1 MNLDGNLNMN
11 SSIEFD
17 KTKEDFTNEMIMKQ
31 TLEMIIDSK
40 YKNNISDW
48 IHFAYEN
55 ERKGL
60 YILSKVVKYKGQ
72 KIFKTQLIKTK
83 DEEKDLSK
91 LTLEEAYKRYQ
102 KKKNVSS
109 YSDFYGGNVDDK
121 YKYNSILKYKD
132 FANVKFFYK
141 LVKLC

>member
-1 MNLDGNLNMN
+1 MNSTTEFANSKDDYTSDERLKQNLD
-11 SSIEFD
+11 I
-17 KTKEDFTNEMIMKQ
+17 
-31 TLEMIIDSK
+31 IIDAK
-40 YKNNISDW
+40 YKNNITDW
-48 IHFAYEN
+48 IYYAKPN
-55 ERKGL
+55 EKKGL
-60 YILSKVVKYKGQ
+60 YILSKVVKHRGQ
-72 KIFKTQLIKTK
+72 KLFKTQLIKTK